1 MVDFDGKKA
10 ALFRKNVR
18 LRIDGIKGMVW
29 DLLGEMEVKMKEELL
44 FFEKSWDLEKEGL
57 MVDMNLLVDDWRYKG
72 IGYSFVTDKRNIRE
86 GGALGFDGSTW
97 LLRRVMREKKLKHLF
112 MVRKIVDGKE
122 EWDFD
127 RVKWS
132 EFGRKLKYWKEC
144 LLILVHLT
152 AGGPS
157 RSKEVLSIRRRNG
170 DMVIRNVFVDDG
182 MVSLVVGYVKG
193 LSKSM
198 KGSTVMRFLPERVG
212 RLLVWY
218 LWLLCPFVE
227 LMQMRVRK
235 MKRVG
240 EFIWESKLETTLG
253 QL

>member
-1 MVDFDGKKA
+1 MGDE
-10 ALFRKNVR
+10 R
-18 LRIDGIKGMVW
+18 
-29 DLLGEMEVKMKEELL
+29 
-44 FFEKSWDLEKEGL
+44 
-57 MVDMNLLVDDWRYKG
+57 NL
-72 IGYSFVTDKRNIRE
+72 RE

-97 LLRRVMREKKLKHLF
+97 LLRRVMREKKLRSLF
-112 MVRKIVDGKE
+112 MVRKVIKGKE
-122 EWDFD
+122 NWDFD

-152 AGGPS
+152 AGGPG
-157 RSKEVLSIRRRNG
+157 RSKEVLSMRRRNG
-170 DMVIRNVFVDDG
+170 DMAMRNVFVDDG
-182 MVSLVVGYVKG
+182 MVSLVVRYVKG
-193 LSKSM
+193 SSKTMS
-198 KGSTVMRFLPERVG
+198 GSIVMRFSPERVG

-235 MKRVG
+235 IKRVSD
-240 EFIWESKLETTLG
+240 FVWESELELTFG